1 MMYEP
6 WVEKYKPRKL
16 RDIVGQPK
24 AVHDISR
31 WVESWGRGK
40 PSKPVA
46 LFYGP
51 TGNGKSAAAAAIA
64 NEFGWDF
71 IEMNASDQRTHS
83 EIKRVAGTAAT
94 TGTLLMGASG
104 KRLIVLDEADN
115 IYGTQ
120 DRGGYRAI
128 KELIEET
135 HNPIILIAN
144 DKDEI
149 PWEIKASCLMVNF
162 GRLKEDEIVKE
173 LERISRAE
181 KIDAEPL
188 AIKVIAE
195 TVRGDLRSAVNDLQ
209 TLTTG
214 KKKLTIKDVTLYR
227 RDLKTKVED
236 FLKQLLE
243 ITNANEA
250 RTLLW
255 SLDLTPEDALAWIDE
270 NIPLMVVDPMSR
282 AKVYD
287 AISRADIFLGR
298 AKRGQA
304 YKLWGYASDL
314 MSAGVGL
321 ARGDRLKPSEIKFP
335 SHIRRYARTRVERA
349 VRDAVA
355 KKVAARCHSSSR
367 IARRDI
373 MPYLRVL
380 FKHDKQT
387 AASIASELELTE
399 AEVASLR

>member
-1 MMYEP
+1 
-6 WVEKYKPRKL
+6 
-16 RDIVGQPK
+16 
-24 AVHDISR
+24 
-31 WVESWGRGK
+31 
-40 PSKPVA
+40 
-46 LFYGP
+46 
-51 TGNGKSAAAAAIA
+51 
-64 NEFGWDF
+64 
-71 IEMNASDQRTHS
+71 MNASDQRTLS
-83 EIKRVAGTAAT
+83 EVKRVAGAAAT
-94 TGTLLMGASG
+94 SGTLTGTSG

-144 DKDEI
+144 DKDAI

-162 GRLKEDEIVKE
+162 ERLKEDEIVKE
-173 LERISRAE
+173 LGRISRAE

-209 TLTTG
+209 TLTMG

-227 RDLKTKVED
+227 RDRETKVED

-243 ITNANEA
+243 TTNANEA
-250 RTLLW
+250 RSLLW
-255 SLDLTPEDALAWIDE
+255 SLDLTPEDALAWICE
-270 NIPLMVVDPMSR
+270 NIPMMVVDPISR

-304 YKLWGYASDL
+304 YKLWGFASDL

-321 ARGDRLKPSEIKFP
+321 SRGESLKMSEIKFP

-349 VRDAVA
+349 VRDALA
-355 KKVAARCHSSSR
+355 LKVAAHCHTSSR
-367 IARRDI
+367 IARRDLL
-373 MPYLRVL
+373 PYLRFL
-380 FKHDKQT
+380 FKHDKRA
-387 AASIASELELTE
+387 AASIMSELELTE
-399 AEVASLR
+399 AEAAFLR